1 MKVFQPENSLFNSD
15 KRDFHPVKTDEKVP
29 SGTSKLSS
37 HFCTCSGQT
46 CTCCADIHEE
56 SFHLNDTLCVDVGYL
71 KEDYGLKFEL
81 TWDGRVIISEE
92 ISGRNPPPICAEIP
106 IPKAEV
112 RSNKSVNVQI
122 GAWKVAYPGCN
133 NYFGTIWTNSGII
146 WKIKILIY
154 ELKTN

>member
-15 KRDFHPVKTDEKVP
+15 KLDFHPVKTDEKVP

-122 GAWKVAYPGCN
+122 GA
-133 NYFGTIWTNSGII
+133 
-146 WKIKILIY
+146 
-154 ELKTN
+154 